1 VQKRRWSEE
10 WRLGVRA
17 CWLDL
22 FTPKTWREFLDAG
35 GEVSGFRTGRR
46 GFVRQIKPGDYFLC
60 YLTGVSRFVGLLEV
74 VSEPFEDHARI
85 WSEEDFPLRLRTRK
99 LVILEPEIGV
109 PIKDLFPR
117 LSLFPRRKSDNS
129 WQGLVQGSPRRFQ
142 GADGELI
149 VRAIRDAE
157 QSPVVR
163 PFDPRK
169 LLKKANR
176 SKLAAEGAEPP
187 LPVELLLPPLPP
199 TAPEAP
205 EPPDELADE
214 PIGDAG
220 ATRLHTE
227 MEALLLRLGRTIGLD
242 LWVDA
247 HDRNATMDGV
257 RLGDFPG
264 VLEELASQ
272 FSRPLARG
280 AKRID
285 VLWLRE
291 DEVVAAFEVESTTS
305 VFSGLLRLSD
315 LLVLHPNA
323 KIPLYIVAPRN
334 RRELVARQI
343 GRPTFSR
350 GLKNPLPKN
359 CGYISFEK
367 LRDFSDQVERLGLAP
382 LLLDNPERALNTVA
396 EAFDTPRAEMMRN

>member
-1 VQKRRWSEE
+1 
-10 WRLGVRA
+10 LAGP
-17 CWLDL
+17 
-22 FTPKTWREFLDAG
+22 FPPKTWREFLEAG
-35 GEVSGFRTGRR
+35 GEVSGFRMGRR
-46 GFVRQIKPGDYFLC
+46 GFVRQIKPGDHFLC
-60 YLTGVSRFVGLLEV
+60 YLTGVSRFVGLLEII
-74 VSEPFEDHARI
+74 SEPYEDHAKI
-85 WSEEDFPLRLRTRK
+85 WSEEDFPLRLHVRK
-99 LVILEPEIGV
+99 LVVLEPENGV

-117 LSLFPRRKSDNS
+117 LSLYPRRKSDNS
-129 WQGLVQGSPRRFQ
+129 WQGLVQGSPRRFPD
-142 GADGELI
+142 ADGELI
-149 VRAIRDAE
+149 ISAIRNAE
-157 QSPVVR
+157 EAPVVR

-176 SKLAAEGAEPP
+176 AKLADAVVKVDTPFVTPPPPAPRIIREVLEP
-187 LPVELLLPPLPP
+187 
-199 TAPEAP
+199 A
-205 EPPDELADE
+205 DELAEE
-214 PIGDAG
+214 PIADAG

-247 HDRNATMDGV
+247 HDRNATMDGM

-264 VLEELASQ
+264 VLEELAPQ
-272 FSRPLARG
+272 FSRPLARD

-367 LRDFSDQVERLGLAP
+367 LRDFSDQVQRLGLAP

-396 EAFDTPRAEMMRN
+396 EAFDTPQAEIIRY